1 MINKELARLELLRR
15 SIREVLTQTVAGGK
29 LELQHLNLLN
39 YNTKKTRLI
48 AFVDLYIEH
57 LKTVRRTVVNQGDPK
72 LILRSAEMITAET
85 KRWEALK
92 FKIKALDQNSII
104 SFKNEM
110 TKLLDELEIELKS
123 VQSGIQ
129 EEIKTLKAA

>member
-92 FKIKALDQNSII
+92 FKSKALDQNSII

-123 VQSGIQ
+123 VQSG
-129 EEIKTLKAA
+129 